1 MRMVFGLVL
10 LLGLG
15 LAGFAVYMA
24 KGYFSTYQAEAQRL
38 QAIADSRV
46 ETVNVFVVQRK
57 AAYGSQLTKDDVKLI
72 KWPVS
77 SLPEGIFTFPAQET
91 EEGEPGEELFPKDR
105 NELRAVKRTMEVG
118 EPVLMVKV
126 TEPGGSVGIQSQVS
140 AGMSA
145 FPIKVDVASGAGFFR
160 PDDIVDVYWTGKP
173 PGQNSGTLTRLIQSN
188 AKLIGVN
195 GSTNN
200 DLEIGTIARTVTFE
214 ATPQQ
219 VAALTQA
226 RNTGKISLSLVGM
239 GGVEIADGDA
249 ATIEI
254 DQQTLLGIEEVAAPE
269 EEVEKRICYRKERKG
284 TEIITTDVVVDCPN

>member
-38 QAIADSRV
+38 QALADSRV
-46 ETVNVFVVQRK
+46 DTVNVFVLKHK

-72 KWPVS
+72 KWPVA

-91 EEGEPGEELFPKDR
+91 KEGEPGEDLFPKDSR
-105 NELRAVKRTMEVG
+105 ELRAVKRTMEVG
-118 EPVLMVKV
+118 EPVLAVKV
-126 TEPGGSVGIQSQVS
+126 TKPGGSVGIQSQIS

-160 PDDIVDVYWTGKP
+160 PGDTVDVYWTGKP
-173 PGQNSGTLTRLIQSN
+173 PGRDTGTITRLIQSN
-188 AKLIGVN
+188 VKLIGVN
-195 GSTNN
+195 GSTND
-200 DLEIGTIARTVTFE
+200 DLEIGTVARTVTFE

-219 VAALTQA
+219 VARLTQA

-239 GGVEIADGDA
+239 GGVEISNSEDP

-254 DQQTLLGIEEVAAPE
+254 DQQTLLGIEDGPAPE
-269 EEVEKRICYRKERKG
+269 VDQKVCYRKERKG
-284 TEIITTDVVVDCPN
+284 TEIITTDVIVDCPK